1 MKYNFEE
8 LYSRV
13 LNTLQE
19 IEKQRIALIQK
30 KLKQTVIISLIL
42 SMVIIAYLCFW
53 EKQLILNLN
62 SGFMTLIL
70 SGSVL
75 LVGVCCFSFKCAG
88 RVKLSDA
95 YKNDIVNKMIVNILP
110 SAEYH
115 KDRGIDC
122 NYFKNSL
129 LTTENPD
136 RYLSEDLVTGKIEE
150 TVFSFGE
157 IHAEKRYYTD
167 KGHERWEDIFK
178 GIFFI
183 ADFHK
188 DFSGKTLVG
197 RDSFIKFTSHSNM
210 HRVKLEDPVFE
221 KIFDVYGTDQVEARY
236 VLTPSIMERLV
247 QLNHKISS
255 KITLSFENS
264 MVNIA
269 IPQNKNNFEVPLFST
284 VLNKK
289 RIEKEFILL
298 INLIE
303 IVEDLNLNTRI
314 WSKS

>member
-13 LNTLQE
+13 LDTLQE
-19 IEKQRIALIQK
+19 IEKQRISIVK
-30 KLKQTVIISLIL
+30 KKIKQTVIIAALLYAAIFVYLYFGQTELMHDMSLGFGIVIL
-42 SMVIIAYLCFW
+42 VCV
-53 EKQLILNLN
+53 
-62 SGFMTLIL
+62 
-70 SGSVL
+70 VL
-75 LVGVCCFSFKCAG
+75 LVGACCFSFKCVE
-88 RVKLSDA
+88 RVNLSDA
-95 YKNDIVNKMIVNILP
+95 YKDNVVNRMIVNILP

-115 KDRGIDC
+115 KDRGIECD
-122 NYFKNSL
+122 YFTNSL
-129 LTTENPD
+129 LSTVDPD
-136 RYLSEDLVTGKIEE
+136 RYSSEDLVTGKIEE
-150 TVFSFGE
+150 TVFSFSE
-157 IHAEKRYYTD
+157 IHAEEIHYTD

-188 DFSGKTLVG
+188 NFNGKTLVG
-197 RDSFIKFTSHSNM
+197 RDSFIKISSHSKM
-210 HRVKLEDPVFE
+210 HRVKLEDPIFE

-236 VLTPSIMERLV
+236 LLTPSIMERLV
-247 QLNHKISS
+247 QLNKKISS

-269 IPQNKNNFEVPLFST
+269 IPQKKNNFEVPLFST

-289 RIEKEFILL
+289 RVEDEFILL

>member
-8 LYSRV
+8 LYSRI
-13 LNTLQE
+13 LGTLQE
-19 IEKQRIALIQK
+19 IEKQRIDLVK
-30 KLKQTVIISLIL
+30 KKIKQTVIIAALLYAAIF
-42 SMVIIAYLCFW
+42 AYLYFGQ
-53 EKQLILNLN
+53 KQLILDMSL
-62 SGFMTLIL
+62 GFGIGIL
-70 SGSVL
+70 VGVIL
-75 LVGVCCFSFKCAG
+75 LVGICCFSFKCTG
-88 RVKLSDA
+88 KVKLSDT
-95 YKNDIVNKMIVNILP
+95 YKNNIVNKMIINILP

-115 KDRGIDC
+115 KDRGIAC
-122 NYFKNSL
+122 NYFTNSL
-129 LTTENPD
+129 LTTEDPD
-136 RYLSEDLVTGKIEE
+136 RYSSEDLVTGKIEE

-157 IHAEKRYYTD
+157 IHAERRYYTD

-188 DFSGKTLVG
+188 DFHGKTLVG

-210 HRVKLEDPVFE
+210 HRVKLEDPAFE

-269 IPQNKNNFEVPLFST
+269 IPQNKNNFEAPLLST

-289 RIEKEFILL
+289 RIEEEFILL